1 MQDVEPLD
9 RGELCLITYCCYQ
22 SYKLPSF
29 LSDHLDELTGCARE
43 DPSTDKA
50 LYPACFLKDASCP
63 LNKEGNWTSPFH
75 GGKMGAF
82 EMRRVGF
89 CFHVI
94 VMHLSARGNDR
105 QQIREA
111 EARWLMPA
119 LSDWQRQTHHCFSSL
134 ASLVINPVCLILK
147 VEAPLSAGSWSCA
160 LKSIPKNKVIFRSMQ
175 LWSFCLVGLNNS
187 GLLEEMVSLLSILCT
202 GDIHRMSKCIW
213 VHMNYTITVLSKSS
227 VNVNSKTRYLDE
239 VLQIKTLLKPWPA
252 FPSPSAHTAQED
264 GEHL

>member
-1 MQDVEPLD
+1 
-9 RGELCLITYCCYQ
+9 
-22 SYKLPSF
+22 
-29 LSDHLDELTGCARE
+29 
-43 DPSTDKA
+43 
-50 LYPACFLKDASCP
+50 
-63 LNKEGNWTSPFH
+63 
-75 GGKMGAF
+75 MGAF

-134 ASLVINPVCLILK
+134 ASLVINPVCLVLK

-160 LKSIPKNKVIFRSMQ
+160 LKSILKNKVIFRSMQ
-175 LWSFCLVGLNNS
+175 LWSLCLVGLNS
-187 GLLEEMVSLLSILCT
+187 CGLLEEMVSLLSILCA

-213 VHMNYTITVLSKSS
+213 VHVKSRWLPITVLAKSS

-252 FPSPSAHTAQED
+252 FPSPSASHSPGRRRALVVLHSFHTNAATFQVLFRMTACTGISPDPFLLSLPTQIIHGCNHMLMCKMSAFAAKSSKWE
-264 GEHL
+264 